1 MSRRFKRPPSP
12 SIIATKTIEKVMIV
26 KSVLIFDS
34 GVGGLSV
41 FKEIAKAMPE
51 QHIIYAFDNAAFPYG
66 ELADDVLVSRVCGM
80 VSALCAEHDIA
91 LVVIACNTAS
101 TIVLPPLRER
111 LSIPVVGVVPAIK
124 PAAAI
129 SKRKRIGLLATPA
142 TVKRDYTQQLVR
154 DFAPDCHVTMVG
166 STELVQMGEAKLRG
180 VPVNQSSLSTILAP
194 FISQV
199 DCIVLGCTHFPLLK
213 REIEQVMGNDCT
225 VIDSGHAIASR
236 VSGLLNEEGGQ
247 KTSLNRQLQHS
258 VFSSAVVESEIALNQ
273 EMQKLGFSPIKRAPT
288 F

>member
-1 MSRRFKRPPSP
+1 
-12 SIIATKTIEKVMIV
+12 MIV

-41 FKEIAKAMPE
+41 FKEIAKTMPE

-80 VSALCAEHDIA
+80 VSTLCAEHDIA

-129 SKRKRIGLLATPA
+129 SQSKRIGLLATPA

-154 DFAPDCHVTMVG
+154 DFAPYCQVTMVG

-180 VPVNQSSLSTILAP
+180 VPVNPSTLSTILAP
-194 FISQV
+194 FVNHV

-213 REIEQVMGNDCT
+213 REIELVMGSDCV
-225 VIDSGHAIASR
+225 VIDSGQAIASR
-236 VSGLLNEEGGQ
+236 VNGLLNEEGDQ
-247 KTSLNRQLQHS
+247 KASFNRQLLHS
-258 VFSSAVVESEIALNQ
+258 VFSSAAVEDEVALNQ
-273 EMQKLGFSPIKRAPT
+273 EMKKLGFSPIKRAPI